1 MKTPFATRL
10 AAALASVGTTFVM
23 LWAVVSLSGTATEE
37 SAPVVQ
43 APVVVAT
50 AER

>member
-10 AAALASVGTTFVM
+10 AAALASVATTVVM
-23 LWAVVSLSGTATEE
+23 LWAVVSLSGT
-37 SAPVVQ
+37 SADMASPL
-43 APVVVAT
+43 VVAT